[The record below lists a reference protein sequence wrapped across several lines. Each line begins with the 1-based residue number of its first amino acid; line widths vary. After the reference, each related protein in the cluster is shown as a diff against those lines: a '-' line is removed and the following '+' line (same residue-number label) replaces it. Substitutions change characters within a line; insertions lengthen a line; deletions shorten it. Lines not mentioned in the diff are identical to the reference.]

1 MKNNGFILLR
11 TLLLSS
17 SSRNVLKTTH
27 DKKKK
32 NKIIGSCIGMGILYL
47 MIVVYGVISSIGY
60 AYYGMG
66 DQLPDMAAVCICA
79 ISFVLTV
86 LKAGSY
92 LFGFR
97 EYEMLM
103 ALPFSEKSI
112 VGSKFLYM
120 YIKTLPWILSI
131 SISMLIGY
139 GIILSPAWY
148 VYPLW
153 IVLSAILPII
163 PMLAASF
170 IGFLIARIGTAF
182 KFWKAVQTALTFVF
196 VALCFSL
203 RFILEKLFR
212 NGEVGQ
218 TFANAAQEIEKIGN
232 IYLPVS
238 WFSDAITK
246 GNIAGIIL
254 LPIVS
259 ALLFELVFFILSKSY
274 KKINS
279 KMKTVT
285 VTHKFKFEKMGQRSV
300 VQAIA
305 DKEIRRLFGSTAYLT
320 NVGIGYI
327 FAIAL
332 GVISLFVGLDKI
344 IATLV
349 QGAPVTTDMVL
360 PALPFIIYFMAGMMP
375 TTTCSPSLEGNNY
388 WILKSS
394 PIRNKDI
401 YLGKIL
407 ANLYLAVPAQ
417 LLGTLF
423 LCISAKVP
431 LFTTIIFML
440 LGIVLCVFSSV
451 FGCACGVHFM
461 KLDWENEIEAIKQ
474 GTAVVIY
481 IFPNMILTC
490 ILLVGSIFLANAVG
504 MITGTV
510 IIMAAYAVLSV
521 IFYFRTMK
529 LAKDR

>member
-1 MKNNGFILLR
+1 MKNNGFILLKA
-11 TLLLSS
+11 LLLSS
-17 SSRNVLKTTH
+17 SGRNILKTTQ

-32 NKIIGSCIGMGILYL
+32 NKIIGSYIGKGILYL
-47 MIVVYGVISSIGY
+47 MIILYGMASSVSY

-86 LKAGSY
+86 FKAGGY

-131 SISMLIGY
+131 SVSMLIGY

-153 IVLSAILPII
+153 LLLSAILPII

-182 KFWKAVQTALTFVF
+182 KFWKAVQTILTFIF
-196 VALCFSL
+196 VALCFSF

-218 TFANAAQEIEKIGN
+218 TFVDAADEIEKIGE
-232 IYLPVS
+232 IYLPVA
-238 WFSDAITK
+238 WFSDAITRSS
-246 GNIAGIIL
+246 IVGIVL
-254 LPIVS
+254 LPVVS
-259 ALLFELVFFILSKSY
+259 VVLFELVFYILSKSY

-279 KMKTVT
+279 TMKTVT
-285 VTHKFKFEKMGQRSV
+285 VSHKVKYEKVGQRSV
-300 VQAIA
+300 VQAMA
-305 DKEIRRLFGSTAYLT
+305 DKEIRRLFGSTTYLT
-320 NVGIGYI
+320 NVGIGFI
-327 FAIAL
+327 FAVAI
-332 GVISLFVGLDKI
+332 GIISLFVGLDKI
-344 IATLV
+344 IAMLV
-349 QGAPVTTDMVL
+349 QGAPVTAEMVL
-360 PALPFIIYFMAGMMP
+360 PALPFIIYFMAGMVP
-375 TTTCSPSLEGNNY
+375 TTTCSPSLEGKNY

-417 LLGTLF
+417 LLGTLL

-431 LFTTIIFML
+431 VFTTIIFML
-440 LGIVLCVFSSV
+440 LGVVLCIFSSV

-461 KLDWENEIEAIKQ
+461 RLDWENEIEAIKQ

-481 IFPNMILTC
+481 MFPNMILTC
-490 ILLVGSIFLANAVG
+490 LLLVGSIFLANAVG
-504 MITGTV
+504 VIAGTI
-510 IIMAAYAVLSV
+510 IIMAAYAVFSV

-529 LAKDR
+529 LAEDK